1 MLHNSPQESNKMNI
15 SVQNKTKNTGFTIVE
30 LLIVIVIIGILAAIT
45 VVAYNGIQNRANDTA
60 IQSDVRNIFMK
71 VRELEAINGSIPAAA
86 VASGITGIGK
96 IAVSKNAY
104 WTANYNLYY
113 CTGTIAGTN
122 AFGVGAMSKSG
133 NKFIYTSVAG
143 PSAYTGEWTTSGSIC
158 PGMGF
163 TSGYA
168 HGYGFDVNSQTW
180 NSWIQ

>member
-1 MLHNSPQESNKMNI
+1 MWAKQKKTSSNK
-15 SVQNKTKNTGFTIVE
+15 SYPQAGFTIVE

-71 VRELEAINGSIPAAA
+71 VRELEAINGSIPAATG
-86 VASGITGIGK
+86 ASGIAGIGK

-104 WTANYNLYY
+104 GTATYNLYY
-113 CTGTIAGTN
+113 CTGTIAGTD

-133 NKFIYTSVAG
+133 NKYIYTSVAG
-143 PSAYTGEWTTSGSIC
+143 PSTYTGTWTNSANIC

-163 TSGYA
+163 ASPGYV
-168 HGYGFDVNSQTW
+168 HGFGFDVATQTW
-180 NSWIQ
+180 NSWTQ